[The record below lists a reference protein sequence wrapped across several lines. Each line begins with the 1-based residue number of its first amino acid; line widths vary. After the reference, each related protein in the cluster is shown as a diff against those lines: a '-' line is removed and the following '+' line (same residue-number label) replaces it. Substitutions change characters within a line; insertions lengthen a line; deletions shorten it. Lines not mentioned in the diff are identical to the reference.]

1 MKTTGIIRRIDELGR
16 IVIPKEIRKNLRI
29 KNGESLEI
37 YLENDSIILKKY
49 SQIESLKNVSIDY
62 VEAFNQIIKHN
73 IIVTDRDKVIAATG
87 PLKKKYLDKEI
98 NEFTERS
105 IERRDN
111 FFEKQKKSF
120 QIINDEEEVGY
131 YTFSSIVDNGDA
143 IGSVILI
150 STDVPISDVEDKMCI
165 VLSKLL
171 SKQFVDSYYLF
182 FVHSKSLVL
191 ECCC

>member
-1 MKTTGIIRRIDELGR
+1 M
-16 IVIPKEIRKNLRI
+16 
-29 KNGESLEI
+29 
-37 YLENDSIILKKY
+37 KKY

-111 FFEKQKKSF
+111 FLRNRRSLFRLLMMRKRLG
-120 QIINDEEEVGY
+120 IIL
-131 YTFSSIVDNGDA
+131 FLLL
-143 IGSVILI
+143 LI
-150 STDVPISDVEDKMCI
+150 MVM
-165 VLSKLL
+165 L
-171 SKQFVDSYYLF
+171 
-182 FVHSKSLVL
+182 
-191 ECCC
+191 

>member
-131 YTFSSIVDNGDA
+131 YKFSYIVYCICNLSF
-143 IGSVILI
+143 ITCIIFYNISFNIIYYTCSLILANI
-150 STDVPISDVEDKMCI
+150 IT
-165 VLSKLL
+165 
-171 SKQFVDSYYLF
+171 
-182 FVHSKSLVL
+182 
-191 ECCC
+191 

>member
-73 IIVTDRDKVIAATG
+73 IIVTDRDKVVAVSG

-171 SKQFVDSYYLF
+171 SKQFVD
-182 FVHSKSLVL
+182 
-191 ECCC
+191 

>member
-98 NEFTERS
+98 NEFTEDLLKEEIIFLRNRRS
-105 IERRDN
+105 LFRLLMMR
-111 FFEKQKKSF
+111 KRLG
-120 QIINDEEEVGY
+120 IIL
-131 YTFSSIVDNGDA
+131 FLLL
-143 IGSVILI
+143 LI
-150 STDVPISDVEDKMCI
+150 MVM
-165 VLSKLL
+165 L
-171 SKQFVDSYYLF
+171 
-182 FVHSKSLVL
+182 
-191 ECCC
+191 

>member
-37 YLENDSIILKKY
+37 YLENDSIIL
-49 SQIESLKNVSIDY
+49 
-62 VEAFNQIIKHN
+62 
-73 IIVTDRDKVIAATG
+73 
-87 PLKKKYLDKEI
+87 KKYLDKEI

-171 SKQFVDSYYLF
+171 SKQFVD
-182 FVHSKSLVL
+182 
-191 ECCC
+191 

>member
-73 IIVTDRDKVIAATG
+73 IIVTDRNISRNKNNTTYSITIINNRRKSII
-87 PLKKKYLDKEI
+87 PNLFLIINNLKRLLLFLKKI
-98 NEFTERS
+98 ISSFNRS
-105 IERRDN
+105 
-111 FFEKQKKSF
+111 
-120 QIINDEEEVGY
+120 
-131 YTFSSIVDNGDA
+131 
-143 IGSVILI
+143 
-150 STDVPISDVEDKMCI
+150 
-165 VLSKLL
+165 LSKLINFL
-171 SKQFVDSYYLF
+171 IQIL
-182 FVHSKSLVL
+182 LL
-191 ECCC
+191 

>member
-37 YLENDSIILKKY
+37 YLENDSIILRKY

-111 FFEKQKKSF
+111 FLRNRRSLFRLLMMRKRLG
-120 QIINDEEEVGY
+120 IIL
-131 YTFSSIVDNGDA
+131 FLLL
-143 IGSVILI
+143 LI
-150 STDVPISDVEDKMCI
+150 MVM
-165 VLSKLL
+165 L
-171 SKQFVDSYYLF
+171 
-182 FVHSKSLVL
+182 
-191 ECCC
+191 

>member
-1 MKTTGIIRRIDELGR
+1 MLRLLIRLLNII
-16 IVIPKEIRKNLRI
+16 
-29 KNGESLEI
+29 
-37 YLENDSIILKKY
+37 
-49 SQIESLKNVSIDY
+49 
-62 VEAFNQIIKHN
+62 F
-73 IIVTDRDKVIAATG
+73 IVTDRDKVIAATG

-171 SKQFVDSYYLF
+171 SKQFVD
-182 FVHSKSLVL
+182 
-191 ECCC
+191 